1 MFARTLEAIQAAAPR
16 RVAYTC
22 GVFAFLAFAFA
33 VKTMWFSRLG
43 MWHDRNLVD
52 FDVFHIVAQKVWAGG
67 VEGAY
72 HFTRFL
78 EMQREASGGQDSFMP
93 WTYPPQFA
101 LLVAPLGL
109 IPVNVG
115 YFLFVVATFAFYI
128 VVLRAVARD
137 NFTLL
142 LLMLFPAM
150 EITMA
155 CGQNGFL
162 TAGFIGLVCLF
173 FEERPV
179 VAGLALGLM
188 IIKPHLA
195 IAFATY
201 AIAKRSWTVVATAA
215 AVVLTTSAICTV
227 VFGTH
232 IWLDFLDSVRD
243 SSAFLEKGYYPLFRM
258 VSAYAALRSAGISA
272 WVAFVGQGMVALLAL
287 GLVVLTVYRRMP
299 SRTSLGLTA
308 ALSLCI
314 SPYAYDYDFLVFG
327 IGLAMLLPAL
337 QAATSER
344 ERTIIYAA
352 PMLVGGY
359 GVLRTSL
366 LATSYDELYVRVFSG
381 GGLALAVLMALIVL
395 ALLRSPKHQTVASLS
410 VDESFAKALQ

>member
-1 MFARTLEAIQAAAPR
+1 MFARTLEGIQTAAPR

-72 HFTRFL
+72 HFTKFL

-109 IPVNVG
+109 IPVSVA

-128 VVLRAVARD
+128 AVLRAVARD

-142 LLMLFPAM
+142 LIMLFPAM

-162 TAGFIGLVCLF
+162 TAGLIGLVCLF
-173 FEERPV
+173 FEERPM

-188 IIKPHLA
+188 VIKPHLA

-201 AIAKRSWTVVATAA
+201 AIAKRSWIVVATAA
-215 AVVLTTSAICTV
+215 AVVLTSSAICTA

-232 IWLDFLDSVRD
+232 IWLDLLDSVRD

-272 WVAFVGQGMVALLAL
+272 WVAFLGQGMVALMAL
-287 GLVVLTVYRRMP
+287 GLVVLSVYRGMS

-308 ALSLCI
+308 ALSVCI
-314 SPYAYDYDFLVFG
+314 SPYAYDYDFLICG

-337 QAATSER
+337 QTSTSER

-359 GVLRTSL
+359 GGFRSSL

-381 GGLALAVLMALIVL
+381 GALALAVLIALIVL
-395 ALLRSPKHQTVASLS
+395 VLLRAPQHQTAPSLS
-410 VDESFAKALQ
+410 VDDSFAKALQ